1 MNTRLAATL
10 VGRRSVLSISQA
22 PRQLG
27 LTRQCDEPSTL
38 GFRSGAAHIN
48 PMPHKAS
55 LPLTF
60 DLFEYAP
67 TISPPPSASALTAAK
82 PAEAANLS
90 DAQLTEGLA
99 NLLGELQRRMEANQG
114 HRPELEKAVRTA
126 LRVLKQL
133 SPQVPR
139 SAQRHRVTNAPSLQ
153 EGQRKAVRAA
163 LQAGVA
169 PGQVARHFGLSL
181 AAVRKVLTDAA

>member
-1 MNTRLAATL
+1 MCSRTVLRPNQRLIAGCKWLESVPLSSAEWRCRILKDHRSERPLNTRLAATL

-22 PRQLG
+22 PRQLR
-27 LTRQCDEPSTL
+27 LTRQCDEPPTL

-114 HRPELEKAVRTA
+114 QRPDLEKA
-126 LRVLKQL
+126 
-133 SPQVPR
+133 
-139 SAQRHRVTNAPSLQ
+139 
-153 EGQRKAVRAA
+153 
-163 LQAGVA
+163 
-169 PGQVARHFGLSL
+169 
-181 AAVRKVLTDAA
+181 